1 MDEWILSIFVIY
13 LIYPIKTYKILIKKF
28 HLISFWFLKR
38 KYVCFK
44 HSRSIIVVL
53 FFMLS
58 FIIESSDRNRNST
71 SSISSSKWLNIKG
84 IFSVF
89 EKRHD
94 TEFFNYEH
102 NYSNLLKSL
111 WGSKPLILNFK
122 TSLGPKKIS
131 FFY

>member
-71 SSISSSKWLNIKG
+71 SSISSSK
-84 IFSVF
+84 
-89 EKRHD
+89 
-94 TEFFNYEH
+94 
-102 NYSNLLKSL
+102 
-111 WGSKPLILNFK
+111 
-122 TSLGPKKIS
+122 
-131 FFY
+131 